1 MTIKVGQQLP
11 YFEFLDGIKGKN
23 LYDLKQKFHVVI
35 YQAQNDHLED
45 KEHEFEK
52 ANIKLI
58 DYVQI
63 TTKDFLEKFGLDKN
77 KDFIIIADQYGVIQY
92 ISDKVP
98 SFDEIMGII
107 SFAENEGC
115 CAL

>member
-1 MTIKVGQQLP
+1 MAVKVGQQLP

-23 LYDLKQKFHVVI
+23 LYDLKQKFHIVI
-35 YQAQNDHLED
+35 YKAEDDHLED
-45 KEHEFEK
+45 KEQEFEK

-63 TTKDFLEKFGLDKN
+63 TTKDFLEKFDLKED
-77 KDFIIIADQYGVIQY
+77 KDFIIIADQFGIIHY

-115 CAL
+115 CSL

>member
-1 MTIKVGQQLP
+1 MVARIGQRLP
-11 YFEFLDGIKGKN
+11 YFEFLDGIQGKN
-23 LYDLKQKFHVVI
+23 LYDLKQKFHIVI
-35 YQAQNDHLED
+35 YKAKDDFLED

-58 DYVQI
+58 DYIQI
-63 TTKDFLEKFGLDKN
+63 TTKDFLKSFNFDEN
-77 KDFIIIADQYGVIQY
+77 EDFIIIADQYGIIHYV
-92 ISDKVP
+92 SDKVP

>member
-1 MTIKVGQQLP
+1 MEIKVGKQLP

-23 LYDLKQKFHVVI
+23 LYDLKQKYHIVI
-35 YQAQNDHLED
+35 YSSEEDFFED
-45 KEHEFEK
+45 KEEEFEK

-58 DYVQI
+58 DVIQI
-63 TTKDFLEKFGLDKN
+63 TTKDFFKN
-77 KDFIIIADQYGVIQY
+77 LGIEEGKDFVLVADRYGVVQY

-98 SFDEIMGII
+98 SFDEIMAIV
-107 SFAENEGC
+107 SFSEDEGC